1 MKKFLFT
8 KNTVFISIG
17 SFILSLGINMFLT
30 PNKISSGGVSSIGT
44 ILLHL
49 FNIKMSVTN
58 IAINLVLF
66 FIGYKYLGKESVI
79 KTIIGI
85 IFLTLFLEITSFF
98 PIYNDDIMLATIIGG
113 FFIGA
118 GTGLVVRRSGSTGG
132 SDFLALVI
140 KRFMP
145 HISLANIIL
154 IIDSVVIIISGI
166 VFKSVTVTIY
176 SIISMYISSRVTD
189 AVVTLGSNAKAV
201 QIFSQKSEEIA
212 NYVIKEFERGITG
225 IYCKGMY
232 SHKEKTMLLCVVSPK
247 ELPLLVGAIRTID
260 KRAFVIIN
268 DAKEVLG
275 EGFKSYAD
283 YNEIDIKEKSSKNNY
298 Q

>member
-1 MKKFLFT
+1 MKEALFT
-8 KNTVFISIG
+8 KNTALISLG
-17 SFILSLGINMFLT
+17 SFLISLGINMFLA
-30 PNKISSGGVSSIGT
+30 PNKISSGGISSIGT

-49 FNIKMSVTN
+49 FNIKMSITN
-58 IAINLVLF
+58 IAINLALF

-79 KTIIGI
+79 KTIVGI
-85 IFLTLFLEITSFF
+85 IFFTLFLEITSLF

-113 FFIGA
+113 AFIGV
-118 GTGLVVRRSGSTGG
+118 GTGLVIRRSSSTGG

-140 KRFMP
+140 KRFIP

-166 VFKSVTVTIY
+166 VFKSVTITIY

-189 AVVTLGSNAKAV
+189 AAVTLGSKAKAV

-212 NYVIKEFERGITG
+212 AYVIKEFKRGITG
-225 IYCKGMY
+225 IPCKGMY

-247 ELPLLVGAIRTID
+247 ELPLLVGAIKTID
-260 KRAFVIIN
+260 KGAFVIIN

-283 YNEIDIKEKSSKNNY
+283 YEEVKIKQKNH
-298 Q
+298 

>member
-113 FFIGA
+113 VFIGA

-145 HISLANIIL
+145 YISLANIIL
-154 IIDSVVIIISGI
+154 VIDALVIIISGV

-189 AVVTLGSNAKAV
+189 AVVTLGNKAKAV

-212 NYVIKEFERGITG
+212 NYVINQFERGITG
-225 IYCKGMY
+225 IHCKGMY

-247 ELPLLVGAIRTID
+247 ELPMLVGAIKAID

-283 YNEIDIKEKSSKNNY
+283 YNEINIKEKSSKNN
-298 Q
+298 